1 MYWKDRTNKVHK
13 ISEMSIE
20 YLINCKKI
28 LERSD
33 LRIST
38 LREPSNSFINESI
51 VQVDRYD
58 YESYVTYD
66 YTTSQE
72 YQDILLELRYR
83 GL

>member
-13 ISEMSIE
+13 ISEMSTE
-20 YLINCKKI
+20 YLINCKKM

-33 LRIST
+33 LQIST
-38 LREPSNSFINESI
+38 LRKPSNSFIRESI
-51 VQVDRYD
+51 VQVDKCD

-66 YTTSQE
+66 STTSQE
-72 YQDILLELRYR
+72 YQDILLELRHR